1 MHNPGWDHHHS
12 KEESVSHLELFL
24 LISAAST
31 SAAAETSNTESGTAA
46 ETSNTESETEA
57 ESTDEV
63 TDAASEETQAEE
75 SNADVTEE
83 KPKES
88 IIDKGKNGK
97 KKKII

>member
-1 MHNPGWDHHHS
+1 MHTGWDHYHS

-31 SAAAETSNTESGTAA
+31 SAAAETSNTASETAA
-46 ETSNTESETEA
+46 ETSNTESETAA

-63 TDAASEETQAEE
+63 TDAAPEETQA
-75 SNADVTEE
+75 AAVTEE

-88 IIDKGKNGK
+88 IIDKGKAGK
-97 KKKII
+97 KKKKVI

>member
-1 MHNPGWDHHHS
+1 MHNPGWDHYHS
-12 KEESVSHLELFL
+12 KEQSVSHLELFL

-63 TDAASEETQAEE
+63 TDAAPEETQA
-75 SNADVTEE
+75 ADVTKE

-88 IIDKGKNGK
+88 IFDKGKTGK
-97 KKKII
+97 KNHLILFFM